1 MTEPFSGEKR
11 MTARDKAIVLFD
23 EAHEI
28 ERHASNFVPKL
39 SSEEFQELYRCFLFD
54 FVSQLMNF
62 SSVYAFLYT
71 QNYEEH
77 NRWFETFRQKA
88 ELRPMPSDEDGTLQ
102 ILDSLFSDG
111 YRRIL
116 ILRFLNPIVP
126 MRAIQMAF
134 QLLQLEDDVVVL
146 GPTQTQRLYLL
157 GLKTLHDGFFK
168 DFDPRISR
176 DYDEAVK
183 AACKLD
189 AAPLTVEEWYDVL
202 SIPELERLHKDI
214 LRQIKENQ
222 PYPRRTREWLM
233 QLEEK
238 YKLSV

>member
-1 MTEPFSGEKR
+1 MTL
-11 MTARDKAIVLFD
+11 RDKAIVLFD

-28 ERHASNFVPKL
+28 ERLAKHFVPRF

-54 FVSQLMNF
+54 FVSQLVNF
-62 SSVYAFLYT
+62 SSVSTFLYT
-71 QNYEEH
+71 GNYMEH
-77 NRWFETFRQKA
+77 NRRFGTFGQKA
-88 ELRPMPSDEDGTLQ
+88 ELRLMPSDQDGTVQ

-116 ILRFLNPIVP
+116 ILTFLNPIAP
-126 MRAIQMAF
+126 MQAIQTAF
-134 QLLQLEDDVVVL
+134 QLLQLEEDVVVL
-146 GPTQTQRLYLL
+146 GPTQTQSLYLL
-157 GLKTLHDGFFK
+157 GLKTLHDGFIK
-168 DFDPRISR
+168 DFDPRFSR

-202 SIPELERLHKDI
+202 SMPELERLHRDI
-214 LRQIKENQ
+214 LRQIRENQ

-233 QLEEK
+233 QLDEK